1 MVITRQKPKKSNG
14 VLRPYDHLPS
24 KDLNARARS
33 RGLFF
38 KPPLQE
44 FVIKHAIHADYVSEE
59 SLPRHIFL
67 QTSCE
72 VDACYQRPH
81 HHGPQFGNRMTECLL
96 PCRDKQITKRTTP
109 RGSRGAISQTQIRRP
124 APPGRHNS
132 CWILGKVVY
141 RIRSHHFPVNHRL
154 VDSSETVK
162 SARRGVGIYFKSYTV
177 VHLDIFIS

>member
-1 MVITRQKPKKSNG
+1 MVITRQKPKKSNA

-24 KDLNARARS
+24 QDLDVRARS

-59 SLPRHIFL
+59 SLPRHISL

-81 HHGPQFGNRMTECLL
+81 HNGPQFGNRMTECLL
-96 PCRDKQITKRTTP
+96 PCRDKQITKRTAP
-109 RGSRGAISQTQIRRP
+109 GGSRGAISQTQSGACSSRQTELLLDP
-124 APPGRHNS
+124 H
-132 CWILGKVVY
+132 LEGK
-141 RIRSHHFPVNHRL
+141 
-154 VDSSETVK
+154 SSTEYVTITL
-162 SARRGVGIYFKSYTV
+162 R
-177 VHLDIFIS
+177 